1 MAKMTSSEI
10 YISLKTD
17 RDRTQVIKLGYD
29 EFLIMNCVHQK
40 RSKEEHPMVPKR
52 VIPSYD

>member
-29 EFLIMNCVHQK
+29 EFLIMNCVHRK